1 MEHEQKTQE
10 QRPAKLGGLGQKLA
24 KAKAAETRGKEQ
36 PPEPRPPGTS
46 EPRAKGTLEIVSPG
60 ASHKPRAPNASPGTS
75 VESPR
80 QATVKMDERM
90 RMAWALM
97 RAMSGRTLQELQH
110 AAFHDYLKSHQAY
123 ELVDLHIQTADC
135 LGTAR
140 KTL

>member
-1 MEHEQKTQE
+1 
-10 QRPAKLGGLGQKLA
+10 
-24 KAKAAETRGKEQ
+24 
-36 PPEPRPPGTS
+36 
-46 EPRAKGTLEIVSPG
+46 
-60 ASHKPRAPNASPGTS
+60 
-75 VESPR
+75 
-80 QATVKMDERM
+80 MDERM

>member
-10 QRPAKLGGLGQKLA
+10 QRPAKLGALGAKLA
-24 KAKAAETRGKEQ
+24 KAKAAETGNKEQ
-36 PPEPRPPGTS
+36 SPEVRPPGTS
-46 EPRAKGTLEIVSPG
+46 KPRVKGTLEVVSPG
-60 ASHKPRAPNASPGTS
+60 ASHKPKGSHAPAGTS

-110 AAFHDYLKSHQAY
+110 AAFHDYLKRQRAY
-123 ELVDLHIQTADC
+123 ELVDLHVQTADC
-135 LGTAR
+135 LGPAR
-140 KTL
+140 GTL